1 MRPEWFVP
9 MVRGWSEQLRWEP
22 GELDRA
28 TGLLVELSR
37 AHGGELVLD
46 EEPSEDFARQFA
58 LRRTQEVLQ
67 RRMNRYARALEEG
80 AASER
85 YSRPMRGASDTPA
98 LPFVTPH
105 EWVDAL
111 EVNTASVKE
120 LEALPGLGQ
129 VLAERI
135 VSHRRAQGPFPTLE
149 SLLRV
154 EGLGVKALEQLR
166 GRILLEERPP
176 VFRSKAQ
183 EAFLQEPSFARYVQW
198 VAASAGSFLWHPARG
213 QGPVAQVL
221 VELEETLRDAREH
234 PHGVARRLGATRASV
249 ARTEQERLE
258 RAQAHAEDASG
269 AVRTGVLLRQG
280 QYPEFVERLLS
291 GATRSVRVVL
301 FFFRYVDAKYPT
313 HGLLQQLIAAHER
326 GVDVQVILDQD
337 AKGDVYHS
345 HIINQPAFQA
355 LKARKVPVRYD
366 AASRL
371 THSKL
376 VLVDGRHLVMG
387 SHNWTL
393 SSFTRYDETS
403 LYLDS
408 EPLGTRL
415 EERFRTL
422 WTEKARREAAA
433 SPMAAESA
441 VAEP

>member
-1 MRPEWFVP
+1 MRPEWFAP
-9 MVRGWSEQLRWEP
+9 MVRGWSEQVRWEP
-22 GELDRA
+22 GELERA

-37 AHGGELVLD
+37 AQGGALVLD
-46 EEPSEDFARQFA
+46 EAPGEDVARQFA
-58 LRRTQEVLQ
+58 LRRAREVLQ

-80 AASER
+80 AGSAR
-85 YSRPMRGASDTPA
+85 YSRPVREASDTPA

-105 EWVDAL
+105 EWADAL
-111 EVNTASVKE
+111 EVNTASAEE
-120 LEALPGLGQ
+120 LEGLPGLGRG
-129 VLAERI
+129 LAGRI
-135 VSHRRAQGPFPTLE
+135 VRHRRAHGPFRTLE

-154 EGLGVKALEQLR
+154 EGLGVKGLEQLR

-176 VFRSKAQ
+176 VFRSEAL
-183 EAFLQEPSFARYVQW
+183 EAFVQEPSFARYVQW
-198 VAASAGSFLWHPARG
+198 VAASGGSFQWRRAQG

-221 VELEETLRDAREH
+221 MELEEALRDAREH
-234 PHGVARRLGATRASV
+234 PCGVARRLGATRASA
-249 ARTEQERLE
+249 ARTEQERLD
-258 RAQAHAEDASG
+258 RARAHAEDASG
-269 AVRTGVLLRQG
+269 PVRAGVLLRQG

-291 GATRSVRVVL
+291 GAARSVRVVL

-345 HIINQPAFQA
+345 RIINLSAFQA
-355 LKARKVPVRYD
+355 LTARKVPVRYD
-366 AASRL
+366 TATRL

-408 EPLGTRL
+408 EPLGARL
-415 EERFRTL
+415 EERFQTL
-422 WTEKARREAAA
+422 WTQKAQRDAAA
-433 SPMAAESA
+433 SPMAGEAA
-441 VAEP
+441 VVEP